1 MLILAC
7 LFVLIALTL
16 VSELYI
22 VKPKTIFED
31 RKFSGLFIHTLAILF
46 VFIAIFFVFHRVIF
60 SSCIAFV
67 IHLIVVIINNAKY
80 QALKESLVFSDIMMF
95 SQAFKF
101 PRFYF
106 PFVNSLLLI
115 TVPIV
120 VILVLYLD
128 LTLEPAI
135 YLITGLSDSVLFLI
149 CNFILF
155 ILQYYLA
162 KKQILSF
169 EPKEDLKK
177 FGLFSSVII
186 GTVQAYQAFNLKKLS
201 EKLINTPFSLLL
213 DVNTAKGRAD
223 IIVVQSESFFDVRR
237 LYAAISPE
245 ILKNYDATKATA
257 QFSGKLNVPAWGAN
271 TMRTEFAFL
280 SGLNDD
286 ELNCFRY
293 YPYHYIHSEV
303 FSIAAYLK
311 KQGFR
316 TVCIH
321 PFSAD
326 FFERKRVFPL
336 LGFDEFI
343 DINQFKKVES
353 IEIYISDF
361 TVTKKI
367 IEIQESSDKPVFILA
382 ITIENHGPFHLESIS
397 VSDEKMLYQI
407 KPDFNSDDLTA
418 YLRHLKNADAM
429 IADLTTHFQQKT
441 TPTYFCFY
449 GDHVPSIS
457 SAYQALQFENRQSDY
472 FIWRSHHQNAICETK
487 TIAAHQL
494 GVLLST
500 TALAVGG

>member
-1 MLILAC
+1 MIILTS
-7 LFVLIALTL
+7 LLVLIALTI

-22 VKPKTIFED
+22 VKPKNIFED

-46 VFIAIFFVFHRVIF
+46 VFIAVFFIFHRVIF

-80 QALKESLVFSDIMMF
+80 QALKESLVFSDIVMF

-101 PRFYF
+101 PRLYF

-115 TVPIV
+115 AVPIV
-120 VILVLYLD
+120 VVLALYFGLILESTFYFNSG
-128 LTLEPAI
+128 LTDSL
-135 YLITGLSDSVLFLI
+135 LLLMSD
-149 CNFILF
+149 FILF
-155 ILQYYLA
+155 FLLHYLA
-162 KKQILSF
+162 KKQSLAFQS
-169 EPKEDLKK
+169 KEDLKK

-186 GTVQAYQAFNLKKLS
+186 GTVQAYQAFNLKQLS
-201 EKLINTPFSLLL
+201 EQLINTPFTSLS
-213 DVNTAKGRAD
+213 DVEIAKNRTD

-245 ILKNYDATKATA
+245 ILKNYDAIKSTA

-280 SGLNDD
+280 SGLSDE

-321 PFSAD
+321 PFAAD
-326 FFERKRVFPL
+326 FFERKRVFSL

-343 DINQFKKVES
+343 DIKQFKKTQS
-353 IEIYISDF
+353 DEIYMSDF
-361 TVTKKI
+361 AVTEKI
-367 IEIQESSDKPVFILA
+367 IEVQESSDKPVFIFA
-382 ITIENHGPFHLESIS
+382 ITIENHGPLHLEKTSS
-397 VSDEKMLYQI
+397 ADEKIVYQI
-407 KPDFNSDDLTA
+407 KPDFDSHDLTA
-418 YLRHLKNADAM
+418 YLRHLQNADAM
-429 IADLTTHFQQKT
+429 IADLTAHFQQKT
-441 TPTYFCFY
+441 TQTCFCFY
-449 GDHVPSIS
+449 GDHVPSIP
-457 SAYQALQFENRQSDY
+457 SAYQVLQFENSQSDY
-472 FIWRSHHQNAICETK
+472 FIWHSHQDAICETK

-494 GVLLST
+494 GVLLMGQ
-500 TALAVGG
+500 L